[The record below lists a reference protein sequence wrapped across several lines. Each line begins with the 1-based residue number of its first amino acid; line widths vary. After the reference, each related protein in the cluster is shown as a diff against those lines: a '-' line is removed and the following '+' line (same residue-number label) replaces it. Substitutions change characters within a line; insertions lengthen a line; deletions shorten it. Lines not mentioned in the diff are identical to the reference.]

1 MANGNRYRFIVH
13 STDVVAPG
21 DTGDTWWYQSEG
33 CRDTAT
39 NTGATTY
46 KWWHTIK

>member
-1 MANGNRYRFIVH
+1 MEDRSRIIVH
-13 STDVVAPG
+13 STEVVAPG
-21 DTGDTWWYQSEG
+21 DTGDHGGTKSEG

-39 NTGATTY
+39 NTGATRY